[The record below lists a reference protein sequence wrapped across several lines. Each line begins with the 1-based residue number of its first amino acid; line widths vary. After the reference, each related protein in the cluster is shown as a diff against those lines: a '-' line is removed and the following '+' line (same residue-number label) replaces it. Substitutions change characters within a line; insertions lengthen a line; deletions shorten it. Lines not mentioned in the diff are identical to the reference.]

1 MLKVATIHRFNGK
14 VERSQ
19 NILRIIKTPN
29 IYQTCWKTLAFMFIS
44 YVRELIAQKLD
55 DNRIDVLYAKV
66 FGRPTSEA
74 SVLEQ
79 IRYLASIE
87 RVLVWI
93 RSV

>member
-1 MLKVATIHRFNGK
+1 
-14 VERSQ
+14 
-19 NILRIIKTPN
+19 
-29 IYQTCWKTLAFMFIS
+29 MFIS

-87 RVLVWI
+87 RVLV
-93 RSV
+93 